1 MKRSLF
7 IIVLL
12 LASSIL
18 VKAQVA
24 QHAQPDSVIKLTPV
38 TLVNGHKAYTYAIAG
53 KIQTPQQVQVRLL
66 AYAPSAN
73 EYHQAKNETTW
84 AIVSTVGF
92 ALSSTAAIIGY
103 VNDNKSRTTEHHS
116 LTGAYIFTGV
126 ATAFFTTAVINL
138 VEASHHK
145 NKALKVYNQ
154 RYE

>member
-1 MKRSLF
+1 MKRSL
-7 IIVLL
+7 IILMLL
-12 LASSIL
+12 LASSML
-18 VKAQVA
+18 VKAQIA
-24 QHAQPDSVIKLTPV
+24 QHAQPDSVIKLVPV
-38 TLVNGHKAYTYAIAG
+38 IADGHKALVYTIAG
-53 KIQTPQQVQVRLL
+53 KTQTPQEVQIRLL

-73 EYHQAKNETTW
+73 EYHQAKSETTW
-84 AIVSTVGF
+84 AIVASVGF
-92 ALSSTAAIIGY
+92 AVSSTAAIIEY
-103 VNDNKSRTTEHHS
+103 VNNNKSSTTEHHS

>member
-1 MKRSLF
+1 MKKTLL
-7 IIVLL
+7 IMLL
-12 LASSIL
+12 LASTIL
-18 VKAQVA
+18 VKAQVT
-24 QHAQPDSVIKLTPV
+24 QHAQPDSAIKLTPV
-38 TLVNGHKAYTYAIAG
+38 TLVNGHKAYTYTIAG
-53 KIQTPQQVQVRLL
+53 KVQTPQQVQVRLL

-84 AIVSTVGF
+84 AVVSSVGF
-92 ALSSTAAIIGY
+92 ALSTTAAIIGY
-103 VNDNKSRTTEHHS
+103 VDDNKSRTTEHHS

-145 NKALKVYNQ
+145 NKALKAYNQ